1 MLEKQKSK
9 SKITKESLKNAINLY
24 KYITP
29 YKWHFI
35 VGLILLAVSSLLFMI
50 FPGIAGEMANTAN
63 GTPRIEDISVR
74 DYGLIF
80 LLILV
85 VQALVSYF
93 RSLLFAEVSER
104 GMADIR
110 KDVYNKILGQSVP
123 FFEERRVGEMTS
135 RITSDVEK
143 IQSAFSTTLAE
154 FIRQIVTLIVGIA
167 ILGWLAPRLSLVM
180 LLTIPVIVLLAMVF
194 GRYILKMSRK
204 RQDTLAV
211 TNTIAEETLQNFV
224 VVKSFANEWFE
235 KVRYGKSIQ
244 DVVDISIKFA
254 KVRGLFI
261 VFLITILFGGIFFI
275 LWQGALFVEQG
286 VMELGDLFSFII
298 YTSII
303 GAAIASLGSLYTEL
317 ASALGA
323 MGRVLEI
330 LNSDPEID
338 VNEQRIG
345 KTNLRLEGDIELD
358 SVVFAYP
365 SRPELNVLQDTSIKI
380 KEGSKIA
387 LVGTSGAGKSTIIQ
401 LLMRF
406 YSPQSGTIKINNNF
420 VETYDLSDYRDNFA
434 VVPQDVTLFGG
445 TIREN
450 IIYGRPNATE
460 NEIIEAAKQ
469 ANAYDFI
476 VGFTEGFDTVVG
488 ERGIKLSGGQRQRIA
503 IARAL
508 LKNPA
513 ILILDE
519 ATSSLDAES
528 EKSVQEALDVLMEG
542 RTSIIIAH
550 RLATIKEVDCI
561 FVLDKGKIIESGKHE
576 ELLDQNGLYASLARL
591 QFHTSPLSVNE
602 NEAS

>member
-1 MLEKQKSK
+1 MLDKAKSK
-9 SKITKESLKNAINLY
+9 SKITKESLKNAIKLY
-24 KYITP
+24 RYIKP

-35 VGLILLAVSSLLFMI
+35 LGLILLSVSSLMFMI

-63 GTPRIEDISVR
+63 GTPRIENISVK

-80 LLILV
+80 LIILL

-110 KDVYNKILGQSVP
+110 TDVYNKIIGQSVT
-123 FFEERRVGEMTS
+123 FFEEKRVGEMTS

-154 FIRQIVTLIVGIA
+154 FIRQVVTLIVGIA

-180 LLTIPVIVLLAMVF
+180 LLTIPVIVLLSVVF

-211 TNTIAEETLQNFV
+211 TNTIAEETLQNFL

-235 KVRYGKSIQ
+235 KIRYSKSIQ
-244 DVVDISIKFA
+244 EVVDISIKFA

-330 LNSDPEID
+330 LNSEPEI
-338 VNEQRIG
+338 NIAEQRTGIPQL
-345 KTNLRLEGDIELD
+345 KLRGDIEFD

-365 SRPELNVLQDTSIKI
+365 SRPDLNVLQNTNIQI
-380 KEGSKIA
+380 KEGSKVA

-406 YSPQSGTIKINNNF
+406 YTPQSGTITINGHP
-420 VETYDLSDYRDNFA
+420 VEDYDLSAYRNNFA

-450 IIYGRPNATE
+450 IIYGRPDASE
-460 NEIIEAAKQ
+460 NEVIQAAKQ

-476 VGFTEGFDTVVG
+476 SGFPEGFNTIVG

-508 LKNPA
+508 LKDPA

-528 EKSVQEALDVLMEG
+528 EKTVQEALDLLMEG

-561 FVLDKGKIIESGKHE
+561 FVLDKGNIIESGTHN
-576 ELLDQNGLYASLARL
+576 ELINLNGLYASLARL
-591 QFHTSPLSVNE
+591 QFHTSAATL
-602 NEAS
+602 